1 MNKWCKGFVWPPARI
16 ELRITVGKGEAKTK
30 GYSQKVIVWGQ

>member
-1 MNKWCKGFVWPPARI
+1 MGQAKKK
-16 ELRITVGKGEAKTK
+16 RITVGKGEAKTK